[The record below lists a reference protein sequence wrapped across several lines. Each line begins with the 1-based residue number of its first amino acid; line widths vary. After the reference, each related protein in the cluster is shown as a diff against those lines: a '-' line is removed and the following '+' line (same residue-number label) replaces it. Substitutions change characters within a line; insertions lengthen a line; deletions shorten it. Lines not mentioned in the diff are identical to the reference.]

1 MKKAILAVSF
11 GTTHADA
18 ESACIRPVEAA
29 LAAAFPDWTVFRA
42 WTSRIIARRLK
53 AQGIGIESE
62 DEALARLRNEN
73 WDRIAVVSTHIIPGQ
88 EYDRLK
94 AAAAPLPVSE
104 PLLSCDDDLQWM
116 ARLLDGI
123 AERTGDTLLVMGH
136 GTEHRANETYAR
148 LRDRLTARVRL
159 ACVEGELGLDGILD
173 ELDRL
178 PEKRLTLMP
187 LMLVAGDH
195 AKNDLTGEGE
205 DSWKSRL
212 TARGFEVTA
221 KLVGLGSMAE
231 VQERIVEKARA
242 IL

>member
-159 ACVEGELGLDGILD
+159 ACVEGSAQKQESCRGVPSSASNRKLRHRHSQNIQPVC
-173 ELDRL
+173 RL
-178 PEKRLTLMP
+178 PRAAANRSDPQHVQNCFAQYERRGRHAEAGI
-187 LMLVAGDH
+187 AGDR
-195 AKNDLTGEGE
+195 ANAEGA
-205 DSWKSRL
+205 RL
-212 TARGFEVTA
+212 Y
-221 KLVGLGSMAE
+221 L
-231 VQERIVEKARA
+231 
-242 IL
+242 